1 MFLYIISHKKM
12 ANIFELSTL
21 DVLGSSFRLY
31 ISEIRALSLTNSKN
45 YFILRNELSKKIV
58 DDTVSQ
64 MYKSIF
70 KALTKGTTHNDNAL
84 SNGAVAY
91 GGAGAA
97 ALVPGYPSQKAN
109 IIAMRIS
116 EMLES
121 ELLSVL
127 DILMPVSFDNIM
139 SASMNKVSRSSAL
152 HMGTPPAGV

>member
-1 MFLYIISHKKM
+1 M
-12 ANIFELSTL
+12 ANIFELSTV
-21 DVLGSSFRLY
+21 DVLGSSFRSY
-31 ISEIRALSLTNSKN
+31 ISDIRALSLTNSKN

-84 SNGAVAY
+84 STTVTY
-91 GGAGAA
+91 GVGAGA
-97 ALVPGYPSQKAN
+97 LIPGYPSQKAN

-139 SASMNKVSRSSAL
+139 SASMNQASRSSSL
-152 HMGTPPAGV
+152 HMGTVPAAAP